1 MARPSIDLTRTL
13 LAALFLLALMATS
26 LWILQSFIGAAIWA
40 VMVVVASWPVML
52 WIELRLGQRRAL
64 AVAAMTLLLLLLFV
78 VPMVLAI
85 VTVITH
91 ADQIVELAKSL
102 ASMRLPKVPVWLADL
117 PVIGTKL
124 EEVWQQA
131 AINGLD
137 TLLAQLEPYAGEV
150 TKWFVGKV
158 GGLGFLAAQLLLTLL
173 LAALMYA
180 NGEAAAQAVRR
191 FGFRLAGEHGDNAVL
206 LAGQAIRGVALGV
219 GGTAVVQSVLAGL
232 GLAVAGVPF
241 SGLLTAV
248 MFMLCLAQL
257 GPLLV
262 LVPAVFW
269 VYSNGSVG
277 WGTFLLVCAVLVSTL
292 DNVLRPFLIRRG
304 ADLPLL
310 LIFAGVIGGL
320 LGFGLIGIFVG
331 PVVLA
336 VAYKLLQSWLDADG
350 DSDSVAG

>member
-1 MARPSIDLTRTL
+1 MARPSTDLTRTL
-13 LAALFLLALMATS
+13 LAALFLLALIATS
-26 LWILQSFIGAAIWA
+26 LWILQPFIGAAIWA
-40 VMVVVASWPVML
+40 VMVVVASWPVLL
-52 WIELRLGQRRAL
+52 WLERLFGRRRAP

-78 VPMVLAI
+78 VPLVMAI
-85 VTVITH
+85 VTVVTH
-91 ADQIVELAKSL
+91 ADEIVGLAKVVAGL
-102 ASMRLPKVPVWLADL
+102 RLPQAPGWLVDL
-117 PVIGTKL
+117 PVIGARL
-124 EEVWQQA
+124 AELWQQVA
-131 AINGLD
+131 TQGFD
-137 TLLAQLEPYAGEV
+137 SLLAQLEPYAGEV

-180 NGEAAAQAVRR
+180 AGEPAAQAVRR
-191 FGFRLAGEHGDNAVL
+191 FGFRLAGEHGENAVL

-241 SGLLTAV
+241 AGLLTAV

-269 VYSNGSVG
+269 VYSTGSVG

-292 DNVLRPFLIRRG
+292 DNVLRPILIRRG

-336 VAYKLLQSWLDADG
+336 VAYKLLQSWLEAE
-350 DSDSVAG
+350 ATPT